1 MPAGRYFRIQGA
13 GIKGGAKMEIDEIKI
28 KKGLYCLVFSILL
41 GIVFDRLF
49 FEKAFGISFFIFIGL
64 CIGFFLWFTRER
76 ISFGKNFGW
85 FLLIPI
91 ALLSFSFAV
100 HTMEVFYLFNILAVP
115 FLMIGS
121 SILIIKPSLEW
132 DKGSFVVEMLRKGI
146 ADVLNNI
153 SKPFKIIKASI
164 KIGRAVQIA
173 EGKKQILIG
182 ILVSLPLLVVII
194 MLLSSAD
201 MVFGYYFAN
210 LTEIFNN
217 INIGKF
223 VPHVIL
229 VSVIALYLFGYVWGF
244 NSEEKAV
251 GDGRNTTSA
260 SWGLVTIIT
269 VLVALNILYLL
280 FTMIQFSY
288 LYGGGNMILPANFT
302 YAEYAR
308 KGFFELAAV
317 TFINFIIV
325 LSCLKYMKKDNIRL
339 LKTVNL
345 LLSVL
350 VAFTLNMLFSA
361 NFKLTLYE
369 GTFGYTFLRVSVH
382 LFMLLLFILCLVVA
396 AGIWYRKIPIM
407 RSIIVITIIMYTI
420 ANYLN
425 IDGFIA
431 RKNIERYRESGK
443 LDVYYLTSLSF
454 EAVPYLLELRETN
467 DSHIKMVIDDN
478 LEHRKEVL
486 DNENSW
492 TEFNFS
498 KNRVGKLLN
507 QGN

>member
-1 MPAGRYFRIQGA
+1 
-13 GIKGGAKMEIDEIKI
+13 MEINETMEIKT
-28 KKGLYCLVFSILL
+28 KEGLYCLLFSLLL
-41 GIVFDRLF
+41 GIAFDRLF
-49 FEKAFGISFFIFIGL
+49 FDKAFGISYFIFIGL
-64 CIGFFLWFTRER
+64 CIGFFLWSTRDR
-76 ISFGKNFGW
+76 ISFGKSFGW

-100 HTMEVFYLFNILAVP
+100 HTVEIFYLFNILAVS
-115 FLMIGS
+115 FLMIAS
-121 SILIIKPSLEW
+121 SILIVNPSFKW
-132 DKGSFVVEMLRKGI
+132 DKSSFIAEMLRRGI
-146 ADVLNNI
+146 VNVLNNI
-153 SKPFKIIKASI
+153 GKPFKILKASI
-164 KIGRAVQIA
+164 KIGIDVQIE

-182 ILVSLPLLVVII
+182 ILVSLPLLIVII

-201 MVFGYYFAN
+201 MVFGHYLAN

-217 INIGKF
+217 INIEKF
-223 VPHVIL
+223 VPHVVLIL
-229 VSVIALYLFGYVWGF
+229 VIAFYLFGYVWGF
-244 NSEEKAV
+244 KSEEKTIESSLCIPAV
-251 GDGRNTTSA
+251 
-260 SWGLVTIIT
+260 SWELVTIIT
-269 VLVALNILYLL
+269 VLIALNILYLF

-288 LYGGGNMILPANFT
+288 LYGGGNMTLPANFT

-308 KGFFELAAV
+308 KGFFELVAV

-325 LSCLKYMKKDNIRL
+325 LSCLKYRKKDNKKL
-339 LKTVNL
+339 LKASNL
-345 LLSVL
+345 LLTVL

-396 AGIWYRKIPIM
+396 AGIWYRKIPIV

-420 ANYLN
+420 INYLN

-431 RKNIERYRESGK
+431 RKNIERYRETGK
-443 LDVYYLTSLSF
+443 LDAYYLTSLSF
-454 EAVPYLLELRETN
+454 EAVPYLLEMREIN
-467 DSHIKMVIDDN
+467 DRHIKKVIDDN
-478 LEHRKEVL
+478 LEYRKEVL

-498 KNRVGKLLN
+498 KNRVRKLLN
-507 QGN
+507 RGN

>member
-1 MPAGRYFRIQGA
+1 M
-13 GIKGGAKMEIDEIKI
+13 KI
-28 KKGLYCLVFSILL
+28 NETMKTKTKEGLYCVLFSLLL
-41 GIVFDRLF
+41 GIAFDRLF
-49 FEKAFGISFFIFIGL
+49 FEKAFGISYFIFIGL
-64 CIGFFLWFTRER
+64 CIGFFLWSTRDR
-76 ISFGKNFGW
+76 ISLGKSFGW

-100 HTMEVFYLFNILAVP
+100 HTAEVFYLFNILAVS
-115 FLMIGS
+115 FLMIAS
-121 SILIIKPSLEW
+121 SILIMKPSLKW
-132 DKGSFVVEMLRKGI
+132 DNGSFIVEMLRKGI
-146 ADVLNNI
+146 VNVFNNI

-164 KIGRAVQIA
+164 KIGRAFQIA

-201 MVFGYYFAN
+201 MIFGYYFSN

-217 INIGKF
+217 INMEKF
-223 VPHVIL
+223 LPHVVLIL
-229 VSVIALYLFGYVWGF
+229 VITFYLFGYVWGF
-244 NSEEKAV
+244 KSEEKTV
-251 GDGRNTTSA
+251 ESSLCISSI
-260 SWGLVTIIT
+260 SWELITIIT
-269 VLVALNILYLL
+269 VLIALNILYVF

-288 LYGGGNMILPANFT
+288 LYGGGNMTLPANFT

-325 LSCLKYMKKDNIRL
+325 LSCLKYRKKDNKKL
-339 LKTVNL
+339 LKASNL
-345 LLSVL
+345 LLTVL
-350 VAFTLNMLFSA
+350 VIFTLNMVFSA

-369 GTFGYTFLRVSVH
+369 STFGYTFLRVSVH

-420 ANYLN
+420 INYLN

-431 RKNIERYRESGK
+431 RKNIERYNDTGK
-443 LDVYYLTSLSF
+443 IDAYYLTSLSF
-454 EAVPYLLELRETN
+454 EAVPYLLELRDN
-467 DSHIKMVIDDN
+467 SDSHIKKVIDEN
-478 LEHRKEVL
+478 LEYRKEVL
-486 DNENSW
+486 HNENSW

-498 KNRVGKLLN
+498 KNRVRKLLN
-507 QGN
+507 LGN

>member
-1 MPAGRYFRIQGA
+1 
-13 GIKGGAKMEIDEIKI
+13 
-28 KKGLYCLVFSILL
+28 
-41 GIVFDRLF
+41 
-49 FEKAFGISFFIFIGL
+49 
-64 CIGFFLWFTRER
+64 
-76 ISFGKNFGW
+76 
-85 FLLIPI
+85 
-91 ALLSFSFAV
+91 
-100 HTMEVFYLFNILAVP
+100 
-115 FLMIGS
+115 
-121 SILIIKPSLEW
+121 
-132 DKGSFVVEMLRKGI
+132 
-146 ADVLNNI
+146 
-153 SKPFKIIKASI
+153 
-164 KIGRAVQIA
+164 
-173 EGKKQILIG
+173 
-182 ILVSLPLLVVII
+182 
-194 MLLSSAD
+194 
-201 MVFGYYFAN
+201 
-210 LTEIFNN
+210 
-217 INIGKF
+217 
-223 VPHVIL
+223 
-229 VSVIALYLFGYVWGF
+229 
-244 NSEEKAV
+244 
-251 GDGRNTTSA
+251 
-260 SWGLVTIIT
+260 
-269 VLVALNILYLL
+269 
-280 FTMIQFSY
+280 
-288 LYGGGNMILPANFT
+288 
-302 YAEYAR
+302 
-308 KGFFELAAV
+308 
-317 TFINFIIV
+317 IV